1 MQCGTQRFTIEV
13 CGCQPRSCF
22 WWWAALCSFSAGR
35 APLTQ
40 RVEKKSSCGNVGSHP
55 WAPAVSVF
63 WMDQYICQLLPSRA
77 YSYSFHCC
85 RGQHRKSS
93 CSIKVW
99 EWRKVSLGLYILD
112 DGENTAASL
121 AVVLNQKYNA
131 SFACN
136 VEIWGASHC
145 SYSLQLSHME
155 TFNVMCVQI
164 WSSVPFEFVR
174 STLLTDFWHENPPK
188 GVLLL
193 KSDRSNE
200 HHWQPNN

>member
-1 MQCGTQRFTIEV
+1 
-13 CGCQPRSCF
+13 
-22 WWWAALCSFSAGR
+22 
-35 APLTQ
+35 
-40 RVEKKSSCGNVGSHP
+40 
-55 WAPAVSVF
+55 
-63 WMDQYICQLLPSRA
+63 MDQYICQLLPSRA

-85 RGQHRKSS
+85 RWQHRKSS

-112 DGENTAASL
+112 DGENTAASW

-188 GVLLL
+188 EFYCWKAIGLMSTTDSPTISQSSLWVGLTVI
-193 KSDRSNE
+193 SSCS
-200 HHWQPNN
+200 H

>member
-1 MQCGTQRFTIEV
+1 MI
-13 CGCQPRSCF
+13 SCSLQLF
-22 WWWAALCSFSAGR
+22 RRPSGSHAAGR
-35 APLTQ
+35 KKKALVVMLALTPGHLQ
-40 RVEKKSSCGNVGSHP
+40 
-55 WAPAVSVF
+55 SVF
-63 WMDQYICQLLPSRA
+63 SGWISISVNFSPAEPISC
-77 YSYSFHCC
+77 YSFHCC

-112 DGENTAASL
+112 DGENTAASW

-136 VEIWGASHC
+136 VEIWGANHC

-164 WSSVPFEFVR
+164 WFSIPFEFVR
-174 STLLTDFWHENPPK
+174 STRLTDFWHAKTPK
-188 GVLLL
+188 RFLLL

-200 HHWQPNN
+200 HHWQPSN